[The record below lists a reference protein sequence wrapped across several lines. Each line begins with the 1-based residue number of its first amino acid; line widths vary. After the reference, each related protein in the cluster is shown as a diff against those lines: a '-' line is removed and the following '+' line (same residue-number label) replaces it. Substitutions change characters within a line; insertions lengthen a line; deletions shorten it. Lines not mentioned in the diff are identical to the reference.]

1 MAASPPH
8 AADPLGA
15 DKRPARIAG
24 MFDAIAHR
32 YDLLNH
38 VLSGG
43 LDVYWRARAIRTLGF
58 TGQETVLDLCTG
70 TCDLAIAALDR
81 RSGGARRVVGIDFAG
96 AMLGIGQRKLRGR
109 RLEERAPLVRGD
121 AMHLPLATG
130 VVDAV
135 TMAFGI
141 RNVADPAAACRE
153 IARVLRP
160 GGRLAVLEFA
170 MPRVPLVR
178 GVYTWYFRHVLP
190 RIGRAVSR
198 HHEAYAYLPASVGT
212 FLTPGEFA
220 ALVGGAGFTS
230 VRAVPLTL
238 GVVYLY
244 TAVKAG

>member
-1 MAASPPH
+1 
-8 AADPLGA
+8 
-15 DKRPARIAG
+15 
-24 MFDAIAHR
+24 MFDAIAPR

-58 TGQETVLDLCTG
+58 SGRETVLDLCTG
-70 TCDLAIAALDR
+70 TCDLAIAALGR
-81 RSGGARRVVGIDFAG
+81 RNGRALRVIGLDFAG
-96 AMLGIGQRKLRGR
+96 AMLEIGHRKLRDR
-109 RLEERAPLVRGD
+109 RLEGRVSLVQAD
-121 AMHLPLATG
+121 AMHLPLAAG

-160 GGRLAVLEFA
+160 GGRLAVLEFS

-178 GVYTWYFRHVLP
+178 GAYTWYFRHVLP

-198 HHEAYAYLPASVGT
+198 HHEAYAYLPASVGA

-220 ALVGGAGFTS
+220 ALVGGAGFS
-230 VRAVPLTL
+230 GVRAVPLTL

>member
-1 MAASPPH
+1 
-8 AADPLGA
+8 
-15 DKRPARIAG
+15 

-43 LDVYWRARAIRTLGF
+43 LDVYWRTRAIRSLGF
-58 TGQETVLDLCTG
+58 TGRETVLDLCTG
-70 TCDLAIAALDR
+70 TCDVAIAALRAR
-81 RSGGARRVVGIDFAG
+81 RGRARRVVGLDFAG
-96 AMLGIGQRKLRGR
+96 AMLQVGRRKLRDRG
-109 RLEERAPLVRGD
+109 LDGQAPLLQAD
-121 AMHLPLATG
+121 AMHLPLAAG
-130 VVDAV
+130 VADAA
-135 TMAFGI
+135 TIAFGI

-160 GGRLAVLEFA
+160 GGRLAVLEFS

-178 GVYTWYFRHVLP
+178 GAYTWYFRHVLP

-198 HHEAYAYLPASVGT
+198 HHEAYAYLPASVGA
-212 FLTPGEFA
+212 FLTPDEFG
-220 ALVGGAGFTS
+220 ALMGDAGFTA
-230 VRAVPLTL
+230 VQAVPLTL